1 MAEGMLG
8 GILGGEDEKPEVEAP
23 EALAGA
29 EAFAAAIAAIASRQ
43 DPQVA
48 RDTSA
53 FLKKQ
58 TELLETQNEHLKDE
72 HALRIAHLRNVLSEE
87 NTHRFGLRLRLGL
100 QCFLALLA
108 MVVVAGIGVMVY
120 DALRS
125 RGVVIEPFEVSPN
138 IASAVPSGRI
148 VAGGLL
154 DNIAQLQALA
164 HLRADQK
171 SALTNVW
178 SQEASVN
185 IPEAGVSLAQIEQF
199 LRQKLG
205 NDVRVSGDLVRTS
218 PDGIVLTVR
227 GTKVLAKTFS
237 GSISDLNGLLRQAA
251 EYLYG
256 EANILAFEQYLL
268 YSDQNQRAINFA
280 QSHLAKAS
288 EADRGDLLD
297 DWADSLVNMEG
308 MAGLDQA
315 NRILRQAIR
324 TKPDTFWAYSDLI
337 SYLAAGGDE
346 EGASRIAEQE
356 MKAAGGTVN
365 EKLAGAFANA
375 FVFTDDFLNYRQLL
389 QMDIDTTQGGS
400 FFGGNEELSVA
411 IPDVKLHDMAA
422 VDALLNT
429 PLLDSASAADTA
441 IYAAATALRASEH
454 LDFAEASKAWDKVI
468 QVADAAVL
476 IQNYMQA
483 FICLSAVD
491 HEKAGQHEK
500 ADAALDTPKKILG
513 VDSYVDCYRSRADVL
528 DLRGDWKS
536 AQEWYGKAIKLAP
549 NIPSGYYSYALALLK
564 HDDLKGAGEQL
575 KLANEKGPHW
585 ADPLKAWG
593 DLLVKQGKSAEAL
606 AKYDEALKHAPNWK
620 ELKEAREA
628 LAKQKS

>member
-29 EAFAAAIAAIASRQ
+29 EAFAAATAAIVSRQ

-87 NTHRFGLRLRLGL
+87 NTRRLGLRLRVGL

-108 MVVVAGIGVMVY
+108 IVIVAGIGVMVH
-120 DALRS
+120 DAFKS
-125 RGVVIEPFEVSPN
+125 RGVVIEPFEISPN
-138 IASAVPSGRI
+138 IASFVPSGRI

-154 DNIAQLQALA
+154 DNITQLQAAA

-171 SALTNVW
+171 SALSNVW
-178 SQEASVN
+178 SQEASVT
-185 IPEAGVSLAQIEQF
+185 IPEAGASLAQIEQF
-199 LRQKLG
+199 LRQRLG
-205 NDVRVSGDLVRTS
+205 NDVRVSGDLVRS
-218 PDGIVLTVR
+218 SADGIALTVR
-227 GTKVLAKTFS
+227 GSKVLPKTFS
-237 GSISDLNGLLRQAA
+237 GSISDLDGLLHQAA

-256 EANILAFEQYLL
+256 EANILAFTQYLL
-268 YSDQNQRAINFA
+268 YSDQHQRVIDFV
-280 QSHLAKAS
+280 QSHLSKAPES
-288 EADRGDLLD
+288 DRGDLLD
-297 DWADSLVNMEG
+297 DWADSLVNKEG

-315 NRILRQAIR
+315 NKILRQAIR

-337 SYLAAGGDE
+337 SYLQVGGDE
-346 EGASRIAEQE
+346 EGAARIAEQE
-356 MKAAGGTVN
+356 MKAAGGRAN
-365 EKLAGAFANA
+365 EKDPGAFAN
-375 FVFTDDFLNYRQLL
+375 VFFYTGDFLNYRQTL
-389 QMDIDTTQGGS
+389 QMDIDATQGGS
-400 FFGGNEELSVA
+400 FFGGNEQLSVA
-411 IPDVKLHDMAA
+411 IPDVQLHDMAA
-422 VDALLNT
+422 ADALINT
-429 PLLDSASAADTA
+429 TILDSASAADTA

-468 QVADAAVL
+468 QVADVGVLMQDYMYAIMCRAAVD
-476 IQNYMQA
+476 Y
-483 FICLSAVD
+483 
-491 HEKAGQHEK
+491 ERTGQHQK

-549 NIPSGYYSYALALLK
+549 SIPSGYYSYGAALLK
-564 HDDLKGAGEQL
+564 HGDLKGAEEQL

-585 ADPLKAWG
+585 ADPLKVWG
-593 DLLVKQGKSAEAL
+593 DLLVKQGTHAEAL
-606 AKYDEALKHAPNWK
+606 AKYDEALKYAPNWM
-620 ELKEAREA
+620 ELKEARAA
-628 LAKQKS
+628 LSKQKS